1 MFKIYIIQSTQDRY
15 WIYIEFCDD
24 LFNYQSVF
32 QTFLVSGGL
41 LIITVLSTEL
51 LEETADLWV
60 YTGELPSPHSDLRG
74 ANIDNKFLVT
84 GKRCQIIILLSSKC
98 SLNNDDSY

>member
-1 MFKIYIIQSTQDRY
+1 M
-15 WIYIEFCDD
+15 
-24 LFNYQSVF
+24 
-32 QTFLVSGGL
+32 TFL
-41 LIITVLSTEL
+41 IIKVEDILRVRGFIGKGVRLPSTEL
-51 LEETADLWV
+51 LEEAADLWV
-60 YTGELPSPHSDLRG
+60 FTGELPSPHSDLRG